1 MTTQKSAQPPDFGQQ
16 LGVMYKR
23 WTLDCVVTIGHA
35 VSLDFSD
42 RPYLYEK
49 VSAETATKLTELQGD
64 YGFQANFPDMNIR
77 QRLMKPIFGQSDG
90 HGNGNDGSEF
100 QQLRLK
106 AVVAAAKFCENAQQ
120 TGLLLALRTPV
131 RNACI
136 ELKSH
141 MSIQGASFSQT
152 ETRTKHIFD
161 FAQSTLKD
169 PHVSGRFGI
178 NGINPKWPLESLDP
192 QGANLIENISEA
204 LPALPYGAI
213 TRDMF
218 EHIQQI
224 GGDGFESIRII
235 LDSDLESQS
244 FDFDPLITALY
255 AWGSD
260 LGLVGGPGLQQ
271 QPPGQ
276 AKVAEPAGATPAS
289 PTPAT
294 SITAPAGILGYR
306 Q

>member
-1 MTTQKSAQPPDFGQQ
+1 MAFGQQ

-42 RPYLYEK
+42 RPHLYEK
-49 VSAETATKLTELQGD
+49 VSADTATKLTELQGD
-64 YGFQANFPDMNIR
+64 YGFQANFPDMNTR
-77 QRLMKPIFGQSDG
+77 QKLMKPIFGQSDG
-90 HGNGNDGSEF
+90 HGSGNDGSEF

-106 AVVAAAKFCENAQQ
+106 AVVAAAKFSESAQPS
-120 TGLLLALRTPV
+120 GFLALRASV

-141 MSIQGASFSQT
+141 MSIEGASFSQT
-152 ETRTKHIFD
+152 EARTKFVFD
-161 FAQSTLKD
+161 VAQSILKD
-169 PHVSGRFGI
+169 PDVSGRFGI
-178 NGINPKWPLESLDP
+178 NGIDPKWPLELLDP
-192 QGANLIENISEA
+192 QGANLIENISGT

-224 GGDGFESIRII
+224 ADDGFEPIRII
-235 LDSDLESQS
+235 LDQDITSQN
-244 FDFDPLITALY
+244 FDFDPLIAALY

-260 LGLVGGPGLQQ
+260 LGLVGGPGLQIT
-271 QPPGQ
+271 PPGQ
-276 AKVAEPAGATPAS
+276 AKAAEPAGATW
-289 PTPAT
+289 
-294 SITAPAGILGYR
+294 APPRGYR
-306 Q
+306 